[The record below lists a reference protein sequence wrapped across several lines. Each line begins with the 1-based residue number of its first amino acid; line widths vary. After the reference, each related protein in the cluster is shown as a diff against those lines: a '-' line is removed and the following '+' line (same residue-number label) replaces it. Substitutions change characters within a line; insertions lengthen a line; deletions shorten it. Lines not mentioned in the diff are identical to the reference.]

1 MSKVILKGYI
11 VVPTEERKAVLE
23 ALVTHKALTLKED
36 GCLVF
41 EVDPDANDQ
50 TRFNVYEEFVD
61 RSAFEHHQDR
71 VKASEWGKVTVN
83 VARHYQIIE

>member
-11 VVPTEERKAVLE
+11 VVPTEARKEVLE
-23 ALVTHKALTLKED
+23 ALVIHKTLTLKEE

-41 EVDPDANDQ
+41 EVEPDANDQ

-61 RSAFEHHQDR
+61 RSAFERHQDR